1 MSTPDI
7 LALLTAVKPIAAY
20 AARTPPPN
28 RLADNCATLVNT
40 VADLVDVIEQAA
52 EARVAE
58 PDWQALFYRVVASL
72 DFPASTHPLV
82 RRRRQLLANA
92 RATLPLAQHLF
103 LASITSHHLTSA
115 DPTT

>member
-7 LALLTAVKPIAAY
+7 LALLAAVKPIAAY
-20 AARTPPPN
+20 AARTPPPD
-28 RLADNCATLVNT
+28 RLADDCATLVNT
-40 VADLVDVIEQAA
+40 VADLVDAIEQAA

-82 RRRRQLLANA
+82 RRCRQSLANPCANA
-92 RATLPLAQHLF
+92 RATLPLAQRLF
-103 LASITSHHLTSA
+103 LASITSHHLS
-115 DPTT
+115 